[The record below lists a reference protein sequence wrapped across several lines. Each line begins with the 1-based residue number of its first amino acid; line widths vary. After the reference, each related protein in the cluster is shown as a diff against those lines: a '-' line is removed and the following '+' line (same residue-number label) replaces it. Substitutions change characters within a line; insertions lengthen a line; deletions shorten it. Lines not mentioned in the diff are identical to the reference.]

1 MEPVTRRSFLVKGS
15 VGAAGAATAFGTG
28 WAMSSAMDGESALS
42 ASELDELNGPLVVQ
56 VTNAATGEIEFLQ
69 GEQGHTVTNRSLA
82 AQLLRAA
89 QKN

>member
-42 ASELDELNGPLVVQ
+42 ESELKDLNGPLVAQ
-56 VTNAATGEIEFLQ
+56 VTDAKAGTVAVLVGEREVTITDKALVAT
-69 GEQGHTVTNRSLA
+69 
-82 AQLLRAA
+82 LLRAS
-89 QKN
+89 QD